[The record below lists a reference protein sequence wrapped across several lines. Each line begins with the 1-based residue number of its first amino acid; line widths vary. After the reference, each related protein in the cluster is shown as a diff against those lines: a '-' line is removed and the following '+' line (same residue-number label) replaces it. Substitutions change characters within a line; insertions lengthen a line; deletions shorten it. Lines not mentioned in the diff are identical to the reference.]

1 MKIGSKIALF
11 YMLISV
17 LTTVIIIAVFYIFS
31 TQYINKLY
39 ASYLREKAYLTAQ
52 KHWEKDE
59 VDEQSYQIIQRKYD
73 ELLPEAQEILL
84 NMDSLSSVRD
94 TLNKYLTQDQQ
105 KLLLARKDSVPF
117 SFTYNDCLGAAL
129 YYPDNEGNFIV
140 LVMSRNDYGM
150 EIKEHLLLLSIFLV
164 LISSIFIFFIGKVYS
179 GRILIPLKHILK
191 ELKRIRA
198 NSLNRR
204 LKTTGNNDELE
215 ALITSLNYM
224 LDHLDSAFKAEKSFV
239 SSASHELNNPLT
251 AIQGECE
258 ISLLKERSPQEY
270 IKALNRISDESKR
283 ISLLIKSLLFLSHQD
298 EELLKNNME
307 DVNLVELLI
316 MLCGENE
323 RIQFRNTFGEENL
336 PMVSANLHL
345 LKIAIRNILNN
356 ACKYSGEQPVAVRLY
371 PKEGSVVLEIED
383 KGIGIPEDEIQLIFQ
398 AFYRAT
404 NTREYSGH
412 GIGLGL
418 SLKILSIYGARMDIF
433 SELNVYTKVVVTFR

>member
-11 YMLISV
+11 YTGITICMLTCIMV
-17 LTTVIIIAVFYIFS
+17 VFYFFIYN
-31 TQYINKLY
+31 YINRLY
-39 ASYLREKAYLTAQ
+39 DFYLADKAYLTAQ

-59 VDEQSYQIIQRKYD
+59 VDESSYEIIRQEY
-73 ELLPEAQEILL
+73 EGLLPQAKEILL
-84 NMDSLSSVRD
+84 NTDSMETVKD
-94 TLNKYLTQDQQ
+94 TLDKYLNKEQQ
-105 KLLLARKDSVPF
+105 KRLFMEEPV
-117 SFTYNDCLGAAL
+117 SFRYKKEVGAAL

-140 LVMSRNDYGM
+140 LILARNNYGT
-150 EIKEHLLLLSIFLV
+150 EIQNHVLILILLLFIF
-164 LISSIFIFFIGKVYS
+164 SSISVYFIGRFYANRMLAPVK
-179 GRILIPLKHILK
+179 RILK
-191 ELKRIRA
+191 ELRRIR
-198 NSLNRR
+198 
-204 LKTTGNNDELE
+204 GNNLNIRIKTAGNHDELDD
-215 ALITSLNYM
+215 LITSINGM
-224 LDHLDSAFKAEKSFV
+224 LDRIDAAFKSEKSFV

-307 DVNLVELLI
+307 DVDLAELLI
-316 MLCGENE
+316 ILCAENE
-323 RIQFRNTFGEENL
+323 RMQFSNTFQKESL
-336 PMVSANLHL
+336 PVVRANLHL

-371 PKEGSVVLEIED
+371 PKEGSTILEIED

-418 SLKILSIYGARMDIF
+418 SLKILSIYGARMEIL
-433 SELNVYTKVVVTFR
+433 SKLNTYTRVLITFK

>member
-1 MKIGSKIALF
+1 M
-11 YMLISV
+11 V
-17 LTTVIIIAVFYIFS
+17 VFYFFIYN
-31 TQYINKLY
+31 YINRLY
-39 ASYLREKAYLTAQ
+39 DSYLVDKAYLTAQ

-59 VDEQSYQIIQRKYD
+59 VDESSYEIIRQEY
-73 ELLPEAQEILL
+73 EGLLPQAKEILL
-84 NMDSLSSVRD
+84 NTDSMEMVKD
-94 TLNKYLTQDQQ
+94 TLDKYLNKEQQ
-105 KLLLARKDSVPF
+105 KRLFMEEPV
-117 SFTYNDCLGAAL
+117 SFRYKKEVGAAL

-140 LVMSRNDYGM
+140 LILARNNYGT
-150 EIKEHLLLLSIFLV
+150 EIQNHVLILILLLFLF
-164 LISSIFIFFIGKVYS
+164 SSISVYFIGRFYANRMLAPVK
-179 GRILIPLKHILK
+179 RILK
-191 ELKRIRA
+191 ELRRIR
-198 NSLNRR
+198 
-204 LKTTGNNDELE
+204 GNNLNIRIKTAGNHDELDD
-215 ALITSLNYM
+215 LITSINGM
-224 LDHLDSAFKAEKSFV
+224 LDRIDAAFKSEKSFV

-336 PMVSANLHL
+336 PMVRANLHL

-418 SLKILSIYGARMDIF
+418 SLKILSIYGARMEIF

>member
-11 YMLISV
+11 YTGITICMLTCIMV
-17 LTTVIIIAVFYIFS
+17 VFYFFIYN
-31 TQYINKLY
+31 YINRLY
-39 ASYLREKAYLTAQ
+39 DSYLADKAYLTAQ

-59 VDEQSYQIIQRKYD
+59 VDESSYEIIRQEY
-73 ELLPEAQEILL
+73 EGLLPQAKEILL
-84 NMDSLSSVRD
+84 NTDSMETVKD
-94 TLNKYLTQDQQ
+94 TLDKYLNKEQQ
-105 KLLLARKDSVPF
+105 KRLFMEEPV
-117 SFTYNDCLGAAL
+117 SFRYKKEVGAAL

-140 LVMSRNDYGM
+140 LILARNNYGT
-150 EIKEHLLLLSIFLV
+150 EIQNHVLILILLLFIF
-164 LISSIFIFFIGKVYS
+164 SSISVYFIGRFYANRMLAPVK
-179 GRILIPLKHILK
+179 RILK
-191 ELKRIRA
+191 ELRRIR
-198 NSLNRR
+198 
-204 LKTTGNNDELE
+204 GNNLNIRIKTAGNHDELDD
-215 ALITSLNYM
+215 LITSINGM
-224 LDHLDSAFKAEKSFV
+224 LDRIDAAFKSEKSFV

-307 DVNLVELLI
+307 DVDLAELLI
-316 MLCGENE
+316 ILCAENE
-323 RIQFRNTFGEENL
+323 RMQFSNTFQKENL
-336 PMVSANLHL
+336 PVVRANLHL

-371 PKEGSVVLEIED
+371 PKEGNTILEIED
-383 KGIGIPEDEIQLIFQ
+383 NGIGIPEDEIQLIFQ

-418 SLKILSIYGARMDIF
+418 SLKILSIYGARMEIL
-433 SELNVYTKVVVTFR
+433 SELNTYTKVLITFK

>member
-1 MKIGSKIALF
+1 
-11 YMLISV
+11 
-17 LTTVIIIAVFYIFS
+17 
-31 TQYINKLY
+31 
-39 ASYLREKAYLTAQ
+39 
-52 KHWEKDE
+52 
-59 VDEQSYQIIQRKYD
+59 
-73 ELLPEAQEILL
+73 
-84 NMDSLSSVRD
+84 
-94 TLNKYLTQDQQ
+94 
-105 KLLLARKDSVPF
+105 
-117 SFTYNDCLGAAL
+117 
-129 YYPDNEGNFIV
+129 
-140 LVMSRNDYGM
+140 
-150 EIKEHLLLLSIFLV
+150 
-164 LISSIFIFFIGKVYS
+164 
-179 GRILIPLKHILK
+179 
-191 ELKRIRA
+191 
-198 NSLNRR
+198 
-204 LKTTGNNDELE
+204 
-215 ALITSLNYM
+215 
-224 LDHLDSAFKAEKSFV
+224 
-239 SSASHELNNPLT
+239 
-251 AIQGECE
+251 
-258 ISLLKERSPQEY
+258 
-270 IKALNRISDESKR
+270 
-283 ISLLIKSLLFLSHQD
+283 
-298 EELLKNNME
+298 ME